1 MTRQIGRETASQRRT
16 KREFETVIQAATGCR
31 DCFNRGEVS
40 ATDID
45 VAQPRPMGHRYWDLS
60 FRVAILMINPG
71 RSLVRHGYHSYPDSM
86 LGRCFELHTD
96 PLLQILRPTVVLA
109 SGNKTHSFS
118 GNIAAKS
125 PRTRVIRMMHYA
137 HREGRAVERKHLKR
151 VRSELD
157 TLRLAHGH
165 AG

>member
-1 MTRQIGRETASQRRT
+1 
-16 KREFETVIQAATGCR
+16 
-31 DCFNRGEVS
+31 
-40 ATDID
+40 
-45 VAQPRPMGHRYWDLS
+45 
-60 FRVAILMINPG
+60 
-71 RSLVRHGYHSYPDSM
+71 M
-86 LGRCFELHTD
+86 LRRCFELHTG

-157 TLRLAHGH
+157 TLRLAHGTL
-165 AG
+165 ANTRTEPTRQPSRAIMSDPRGSFVGYSLVRENRQLEKLN

>member
-1 MTRQIGRETASQRRT
+1 M
-16 KREFETVIQAATGCR
+16 IQAATGCR
-31 DCFNRGEVS
+31 DCFKRGEVS

-86 LGRCFELHTD
+86 LGRCFELHTG

-109 SGNKTHSFS
+109 SGNKTHRFS
-118 GNIAAKS
+118 ATL
-125 PRTRVIRMMHYA
+125 PRNRRGL
-137 HREGRAVERKHLKR
+137 E
-151 VRSELD
+151 
-157 TLRLAHGH
+157 
-165 AG
+165 